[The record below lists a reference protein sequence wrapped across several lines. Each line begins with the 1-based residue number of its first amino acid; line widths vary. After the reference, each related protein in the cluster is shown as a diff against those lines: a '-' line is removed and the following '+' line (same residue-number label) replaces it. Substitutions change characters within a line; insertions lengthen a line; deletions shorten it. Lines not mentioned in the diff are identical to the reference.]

1 MMNFPVFGRVKT
13 DLAVVSVLSLL
24 TVSTPPA
31 QAAEAGDFAAGSRI
45 EARVGS
51 RWDSCTSIGE
61 RRPTGGY
68 LLRCDS
74 LPNQESV
81 FAASDVRAMQG
92 PDRGT
97 APSQRPAAQTVRAA
111 TLAAVAAPAGAG
123 PPRAGVYGCMNQD
136 AMEMVGLQFGILDGS
151 SYSTFDGGRGHYSY
165 AVAAGVLTFTSGP
178 FTGLKRVRETE
189 RTFRIIDEHGA
200 RTAFLCPWTPK
211 DPRKVHW

>member
-1 MMNFPVFGRVKT
+1 MNIAKSK
-13 DLAVVSVLSLL
+13 LALMSVLLL
-24 TVSTPPA
+24 QVASTPAA

-45 EARVGS
+45 EARIGS

-74 LPNQESV
+74 IPNQESV

-92 PDRGT
+92 PDRGPT
-97 APSQRPAAQTVRAA
+97 PPPRAAAQPARVATASAA
-111 TLAAVAAPAGAG
+111 AAAQSAPPA
-123 PPRAGVYGCMNQD
+123 AGVYGCMNQD
-136 AMEMVGLQFGILDGS
+136 ALDAYGLQFGLLDGS
-151 SYSTFDGGRGHYSY
+151 NYSTYDGGRGRYTYS
-165 AVAAGVLTFTSGP
+165 VAAGLLTFTTGP
-178 FTGLKRVRETE
+178 FAGLKRTRETK

-200 RTAFLCPWTPK
+200 RTAFLCPLTGK